1 MWFVVRARL
10 GKLALDHRVVT
21 MVPWREAVEAGAF
34 LAYVKPI
41 VGHVRR
47 IPSYVDRILRGAK
60 PAELPVQQ
68 PTEFELVINL
78 KPRRP
83 LASPSRRRSCC
94 GRIAS
99 SAALP
104 AEPLAAEAQ
113 PMRKVPHVGIAFSGA
128 PVSAMLGSAP
138 SNPAMK
144 GLLQGFR
151 NLGYV
156 DGQNV
161 ILEPR
166 SAEGKYERL
175 SDIMAEFIRQKVDLI
190 IAGGNLDDR

>member
-1 MWFVVRARL
+1 
-10 GKLALDHRVVT
+10 
-21 MVPWREAVEAGAF
+21 
-34 LAYVKPI
+34 
-41 VGHVRR
+41 
-47 IPSYVDRILRGAK
+47 
-60 PAELPVQQ
+60 
-68 PTEFELVINL
+68 
-78 KPRRP
+78 
-83 LASPSRRRSCC
+83 
-94 GRIAS
+94 
-99 SAALP
+99 
-104 AEPLAAEAQ
+104 
-113 PMRKVPHVGIAFSGA
+113 MRKVPHVGIAFSGA